1 MAHPKEGRDGA
12 WQAEPS
18 VAGSQRFLSEVEGLG
33 FHTPER
39 NASLPY
45 GQART
50 ALGTERLRATRYA
63 SYDEP
68 G

>member
-1 MAHPKEGRDGA
+1 MAYPKESHDGA
-12 WQAEPS
+12 LQAEPS

-33 FHTPER
+33 FHISER